1 MNYSKYAAIHAR
13 HLPDKI
19 CLIERTPSTGAAKN
33 ADLETV

>member
-13 HLPDKI
+13 HLSDKI
-19 CLIERTPSTGAAKN
+19 CLIERTPLDRRTKN